1 MKKTDIKIDGVTEY
15 AVTPNDYGRT
25 GQAAGDARL
34 ERAVVLAIHPP
45 LYGKAGKAVVRYLD
59 QGTTW
64 SGEPNP
70 LDPAGRTRD
79 LSTRN
84 IVALWDEHV
93 EAKAAREQREA
104 EAQAEHERAANALN
118 EKIKYLNKVLP
129 ESLVPRWAKSDIRFQ
144 TESGYVSVD
153 QLLAIIDHA
162 RSEGVL
168 DADDVTRYDAP

>member
-1 MKKTDIKIDGVTEY
+1 MKKTEIKIGAEY
-15 AVTPNDYGRT
+15 AVNPRNFGRQ
-25 GQAAGDARL
+25 GQGAGDRGL
-34 ERAVVLAIHPP
+34 SRGIIHSYAEGK
-45 LYGKAGKAVVRYLD
+45 YGKAGSWLVTMPDGYPYYDGTVRNV
-59 QGTTW
+59 
-64 SGEPNP
+64 GE
-70 LDPAGRTRD
+70 TVTV
-79 LSTRN
+79 SSRN
-84 IVALWDEHV
+84 IVAPWDQHV
-93 EAKAAREQREA
+93 VAAAAREKRKA
-104 EAQAEHERAANALN
+104 EQKAEHERDAAALN